1 MIFFEHWKKKFF
13 SFEYI
18 DIGRPVPNFWIGEH
32 PFAFCSSKDTYVKDL
47 VSLDKQMI
55 RPAIVIPRLS
65 TSSCLQGKPS
75 MVDRFFLIDLKYI
88 DRSGWPQLIG
98 DDIKARL
105 EMERET
111 VIMGIE
117 GGVASSRQDEEYA
130 EGEDG
135 EDMMEDEGSDDEEG
149 AVVLLGEEGD
159 LEEDDRDDEE

>member
-1 MIFFEHWKKKFF
+1 M
-13 SFEYI
+13 
-18 DIGRPVPNFWIGEH
+18 
-32 PFAFCSSKDTYVKDL
+32 A
-47 VSLDKQMI
+47 
-55 RPAIVIPRLS
+55 
-65 TSSCLQGKPS
+65 
-75 MVDRFFLIDLKYI
+75 DRFFLIDLKYI